1 MPRADAAADVR
12 GSRKVDVGADHY
24 SGGGTRDTG
33 QVVVVGQPLSIGD
46 PSGIRTRVT
55 AVKGQ
60 YYLFVSNYAEVTYNL
75 TSILF
80 RRRWRKMLRYRPER
94 MVEGL
99 RMTVFPIHAE
109 RGRRDNALGLIAR
122 CSRQNLMSLKRWSST
137 QPMSGEWSGLL
148 AR

>member
-12 GSRKVDVGADHY
+12 GSRKVDVGADHD
-24 SGGGTRDTG
+24 SGGGTRDTA

-80 RRRWRKMLRYRPER
+80 RRRWRKMLRYRQK
-94 MVEGL
+94 G
-99 RMTVFPIHAE
+99 
-109 RGRRDNALGLIAR
+109 
-122 CSRQNLMSLKRWSST
+122 W
-137 QPMSGEWSGLL
+137 
-148 AR
+148 